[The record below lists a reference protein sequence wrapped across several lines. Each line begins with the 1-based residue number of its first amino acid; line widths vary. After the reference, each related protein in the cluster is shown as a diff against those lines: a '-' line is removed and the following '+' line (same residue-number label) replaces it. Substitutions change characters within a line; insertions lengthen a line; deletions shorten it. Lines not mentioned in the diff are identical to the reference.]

1 MKLTNDLS
9 ILAIQEL
16 LKECNSS
23 EYLLVASSY
32 QSNNV
37 FRTETSIIKLT
48 HLVFESNNRY
58 SGFKANYDYLSTVV
72 FQETDTNKTVSVNV
86 ISDSDECFYID
97 EGYDIQMLSK
107 EQYERLKTEFEKSN
121 NNLKTILPAIW

>member
-16 LKECNSS
+16 LKEFNSS
-23 EYLLVASSY
+23 EYLLVTSSY
-32 QSNNV
+32 QSDNV

-48 HLVFESNNRY
+48 HLVFESNDRY

-107 EQYERLKTEFEKSN
+107 EQYERLKIEFEKSN
-121 NNLKTILPAIW
+121 TNLKTILPAIW